1 MVTRPP
7 LSGVTV
13 TEESTRV
20 TVGGLSAAATAAAAL
35 VDAAARAA
43 TAARGVGAAARPG
56 LAPAASHVA
65 GTTTTTSATASSPAS
80 TRTQR
85 PIPASSRRRANG
97 TYLAHR
103 TGSERQSPVWN
114 RATRQD
120 REEYVTSP

>member
-35 VDAAARAA
+35 
-43 TAARGVGAAARPG
+43 VGAAARPG